1 MQPPRPTSSTVD
13 AMSAVLAAAYLSGVG
28 NLVVNVQPIVL
39 GALAD
44 GYHLGDGALG
54 QIGAAYIGFS
64 SLSSLTAPLWIRRVN
79 WRYTSLI
86 AVVSCVALM
95 ALGAATSQT
104 TWLLVLFSLIGA
116 AQGAVAAPVF
126 AALGDNRNPE
136 RAFAVSIVVQSV
148 IAAAMQIL
156 LASYVVPRAGAH
168 GMFISLAIV
177 TASAGIAAMWLPTR
191 GRSME
196 MSSARGDAVAPAIPL
211 RAALPC
217 AVALAALG
225 LFTAGLLGFW
235 YFVER
240 IGAARGMAH
249 GTIGLALGLG
259 SIANVA
265 SSGLVAWL
273 GGRAS
278 TRVPIAAGSLIL
290 LLAFIV
296 LQLDGDVAYI
306 ACNMMF
312 SFGFGLAQPAYLAV
326 VRKVDATNRLFVAA
340 GGVIGAAGVV
350 IGLVAGPI
358 IGLGGYKAMIL
369 VAAGFVVAGAVLLGI
384 SAKMRAPVAAA

>member
-1 MQPPRPTSSTVD
+1 
-13 AMSAVLAAAYLSGVG
+13 MSAVLAAAYLSGIS

-54 QIGAAYIGFS
+54 QIGAVYIGFS

-79 WRYTSLI
+79 WRWTSLL
-86 AVVSCVALM
+86 AVVPCVALM

-104 TWLLVLFSLIGA
+104 TWLLILFALIGA

-136 RAFAVSIVVQSV
+136 RAFAISIVVQSV
-148 IAAAMQIL
+148 IASGMQIL

-168 GMFISLAIV
+168 GMFISLAIAM
-177 TASAGIAAMWLPTR
+177 ASAGIAAMWLPAR
-191 GRSME
+191 GRIAEVPSPQHDRIA
-196 MSSARGDAVAPAIPL
+196 SAIPL

-217 AVALAALG
+217 AVALLALG

-240 IGAARGMAH
+240 IGTARGMAH

-273 GGRAS
+273 GGRTTS
-278 TRVPIAAGSLIL
+278 RVPIAAGSLIL

-296 LQLDGDVAYI
+296 LQFDGDAAYI

-340 GGVIGAAGVV
+340 GGVFGVAGVA

-358 IGLGGYKAMIL
+358 IGVGGYKAMIL
-369 VAAGFVVAGAVLLGI
+369 MAAGFVIAGAVLLGV
-384 SAKMRAPVAAA
+384 SAKIRAPAPAVLTA